1 MVKRSGCQKSE
12 DGGLI
17 QKMSRKL
24 SKTGVKMQPLSAP
37 VRSACFFYGIFFV
50 LMVLCSMITGVHVQT
65 AAAGESVWTPEQMMQ
80 VSEDFRKSW
89 QQTLNDQGYDPV
101 IVERRETVR
110 LNEKVLDSQTMT
122 WVGFSEQIILIE
134 AVDEKALVRLGF
146 CLKQTVHNWGLEV
159 QDIKWGYRERRLW
172 LRLTVGGSYQF
183 AGRTGTV
190 RIGEITMIQ
199 PLSKSVSK
207 AFNWEGLIPE
217 TPPKLPETKPE
228 EPKTPD
234 PDGKSE
240 LAAEVKDILSVA
252 SKVLPLPPISSQVPV
267 PDLPTVKR
275 KARVSIIIDDV
286 GYVKGPADKML
297 EVPAPLTWA
306 FLPMSPYGN
315 FYEEA
320 ARKRGFEIML
330 HLPLEPFDSSENP
343 GPGLIKREWTEEEIL
358 RQLDLNLKSVP
369 SARGVNNHMGSA
381 GTSDPRLMDIIMAEL
396 KRRNLYFIDSYTS
409 NRSVAKEAARKHQV
423 PFAQRHIFIDHDSS
437 YEAKI
442 KALQEVIRIALRDGE
457 AIAIGHVRE
466 GTAEAIME
474 MLPEFTKAGI
484 EIVPVSELVR

>member
-1 MVKRSGCQKSE
+1 MIRK
-12 DGGLI
+12 I
-17 QKMSRKL
+17 IRKL
-24 SKTGVKMQPLSAP
+24 GKTGVTVRPLPPA
-37 VRSACFFYGIFFV
+37 VRSACFFYGAFLV
-50 LMVLCSMITGVHVQT
+50 LMILCSVTTGVHLET
-65 AAAGESVWTPEQMMQ
+65 AAAGETTWTPEQLMQ
-80 VSEDFRKSW
+80 VSEAFRKSW
-89 QQTLNDQGYDPV
+89 HQTLKDHGFGSD
-101 IVERRETVR
+101 IIERKETVR
-110 LNEKVLDSQTMT
+110 LNEKTLVSSQTIV
-122 WVGFSEQIILIE
+122 WVDFLEQIILTK
-134 AVDEKALVRLGF
+134 AADEKNLVSMGLA
-146 CLKQTVHNWGLEV
+146 LKQTVHRSGLEI

-172 LRLTVGGSYQF
+172 LRMVAGGSWR
-183 AGRTGTV
+183 AADRTGTV

-199 PLSKSVSK
+199 PLTKPASKP
-207 AFNWEGLIPE
+207 FDWQGLIPE
-217 TPPKLPETKPE
+217 APPKLPEGEPGEPERPKAGDSKEKPASE
-228 EPKTPD
+228 GKGNLSMAPLGMPLPKPVI
-234 PDGKSE
+234 P
-240 LAAEVKDILSVA
+240 SVTD
-252 SKVLPLPPISSQVPV
+252 LPL
-267 PDLPTVKR
+267 VKR
-275 KARVSIIIDDV
+275 KARVGIIIDDV

-306 FLPMSPYGN
+306 FLPMSPYGKL
-315 FYEEA
+315 YVDA
-320 ARKRGFEIML
+320 ARKKGFEIML
-330 HLPLEPFDSSENP
+330 HLPLEALDPSENP
-343 GPGLIKREWTEEEIL
+343 GPGVIRRDWTEEEIL
-358 RQLDLNLKSVP
+358 RQLDLNLSSVP